1 MSILNKQVIVGLGID
16 IVEIARIKLAMKNP
30 RFVERILTPAERE
43 YCTTAQKVAGRW
55 AAKEAVAKA
64 VGLELSWQDVEILP
78 DEIGEPHA
86 KVASRHLDPGRL
98 RLKVSIS
105 HERNNAVAVAILER
119 ISFHA
124 PESLI

>member
-1 MSILNKQVIVGLGID
+1 MIVGLGID
-16 IVEIARIKLAMKNP
+16 IVDIERIGNAMKNP
-30 RFVERILTPAERE
+30 RFVERVLTPAERE
-43 YCTTAQKVAGRW
+43 ICTTPQRVAGRW

-64 VGLELSWQDVEILP
+64 VGLALTWHDVEILP
-78 DEIGEPHA
+78 DELGEPQA
-86 KVASRHLDPGRL
+86 KVASRHFDPARL

-119 ISFHA
+119 LSFHA